1 MEGVTFEKPLR
12 EGLRLEQTPEP
23 CIAVIFGASGDL
35 TRRKL
40 VPALYSLDE
49 QNLLPNGFSIV
60 GTARTPMSHNGFRQ
74 KMKEA
79 LHRFSDAQPPDNEV
93 WENFSAN
100 VHYTPTD
107 PQEGESFKRLGA
119 LLSEIDQKQGTSGNR
134 LFYLSTPPTLYVPII
149 QMLGKAS
156 LNRSTGWTSII
167 VEKPF
172 GRDLDELWAQMAE
185 VSSENLQQAVMKA
198 CVLNLVVYAS
208 GPESAGEVGQVIA
221 KLTQEHPGRVMVVHP
236 GLNSAKGAL
245 DVMVTAQCHGSTSE
259 KQICCEQI
267 VIRASGPEINHLPSL
282 VSRLLLPDLP
292 VFLWWRDVPDFEN
305 ILFARLL
312 ET

>member
-1 MEGVTFEKPLR
+1 MEGVTFENPLR
-12 EGLRLEQTPEP
+12 DGLRLEQTPEP

-93 WENFSAN
+93 WENFTATMY
-100 VHYTPTD
+100 YTPTD

-156 LNRSTGWTSII
+156 LNRSTGWTRII

-172 GRDLDELWAQMAE
+172 GRDLDGMRALNEQ
-185 VSSENLQQAVMKA
+185 
-198 CVLNLVVYAS
+198 VLKVFREDQVYRIDHYLGKETVQNIMVLRFANGILSLS
-208 GPESAGEVGQVIA
+208 GTDVTWIMCRSQLPRAWGWEPVGN
-221 KLTQEHPGRVMVVHP
+221 TMNRRE
-236 GLNSAKGAL
+236 
-245 DVMVTAQCHGSTSE
+245 
-259 KQICCEQI
+259 
-267 VIRASGPEINHLPSL
+267 
-282 VSRLLLPDLP
+282 
-292 VFLWWRDVPDFEN
+292 
-305 ILFARLL
+305 LFA
-312 ET
+312 T